1 MNIEISQLRW
11 TANQLAGV
19 YVMDGKNLLK
29 TMVSCK
35 NFKKPTVEY
44 ICFFVEFADFYLCM
58 TLFYLMH
65 IYTCHIYACFIY
77 VMYL

>member
-44 ICFFVEFADFYLCM
+44 ICFLWSLLSF
-58 TLFYLMH
+58 
-65 IYTCHIYACFIY
+65 IYAWLFFI
-77 VMYL
+77 

>member
-19 YVMDGKNLLK
+19 YVMDGKNL
-29 TMVSCK
+29 
-35 NFKKPTVEY
+35 KKPTVEY

-65 IYTCHIYACFIY
+65 IYTCHIYAWFIY